1 MSKRIFF
8 GILIIAFIGYIW
20 LSSQVSGFANG
31 QDKIFAIEKGQG
43 VNEISRNLKEEGFIK
58 NCFIFETFVWGK
70 KIESK
75 FQAMDMAKI
84 AKKLTEGHVLSQERE
99 IKIIEGW
106 NSRDIADYLD
116 NEGVAGKEE
125 FLKIIGAEGWKDA
138 FFGGEINLETA
149 PVELKFLEIIPQSK
163 GLEGFLF
170 PDTYR
175 VYKNADALDVIDKML
190 TNFGVKVDEKMRADI
205 KAQNKDLYDIIIM
218 ASIIEKEVTSV
229 SDMKIVSDIFWRR
242 IEAGIPL
249 QSCATVAYVL
259 GKNKDQY
266 TYDDTRVE
274 SEYNTYMNRGLP
286 PGPICNPGLNAI
298 GAAIYPEE
306 NSYWYFLSKS
316 SNGETV
322 FSKSLDEH
330 NANKIKYLK

>member
-1 MSKRIFF
+1 M
-8 GILIIAFIGYIW
+8 AN
-20 LSSQVSGFANG
+20 QVSGFANG
-31 QDKIFAIEKGQG
+31 ADKIFAIEKGQG
-43 VNEISRNLKEEGFIK
+43 VNEISANLKEEGFIK
-58 NCFIFETFVWGK
+58 NCFIFETFVWSK
-70 KIESK
+70 KMESK
-75 FQAMDMAKI
+75 FKAGEYVLNTGMNMAEI

-106 NSRDIADYLD
+106 NVKDIADYLEK
-116 NEGVAGKEE
+116 EGVAEKEE
-125 FLKIIGAEGWKDA
+125 FLEIVNDEEWKRSTAASSELGFLSQITEGK
-138 FFGGEINLETA
+138 
-149 PVELKFLEIIPQSK
+149 S
-163 GLEGFLF
+163 LEGFLF

-229 SDMKIVSDIFWRR
+229 EDMKMVSDIFWRR

-249 QSCATVAYVL
+249 QSCATIAYVL
-259 GKNKDQY
+259 GKNKEQY
-266 TYDDTRVE
+266 TYEDTRVE

-286 PGPICNPGLNAI
+286 PGPICNPGFNAI
-298 GAAIYPEE
+298 KAAIYPEE